1 MGSFLSINFNCDNE
15 LEQVKKELNDKN
27 LILTQKNIEI
37 NRCLI
42 SLTRQK
48 NEKLLLEQKY
58 NKLKDYNKNLVNYT
72 NKLKKDY
79 LELVDENMDISNT
92 LSKVYDERDI
102 LLREIEELQDSGK

>member
-42 SLTRQK
+42 SLTRQ
-48 NEKLLLEQKY
+48 
-58 NKLKDYNKNLVNYT
+58 
-72 NKLKKDY
+72 
-79 LELVDENMDISNT
+79 
-92 LSKVYDERDI
+92 
-102 LLREIEELQDSGK
+102 